1 MIKNNVNINNK
12 NNKKKMM
19 MMNDDGGGG
28 GGGGA
33 KTNMEDIGHVNMR
46 ENPTKKKSSTW
57 QLKNVREAAAAA
69 ADKEEDFFFFFV
81 NVEPHQGRALQ
92 TQPWG
97 VNPRYTTPPSKT
109 MYQVIQRNF

>member
-46 ENPTKKKSSTW
+46 ENPTKKKSST
-57 QLKNVREAAAAA
+57 
-69 ADKEEDFFFFFV
+69 
-81 NVEPHQGRALQ
+81 
-92 TQPWG
+92 
-97 VNPRYTTPPSKT
+97 
-109 MYQVIQRNF
+109 